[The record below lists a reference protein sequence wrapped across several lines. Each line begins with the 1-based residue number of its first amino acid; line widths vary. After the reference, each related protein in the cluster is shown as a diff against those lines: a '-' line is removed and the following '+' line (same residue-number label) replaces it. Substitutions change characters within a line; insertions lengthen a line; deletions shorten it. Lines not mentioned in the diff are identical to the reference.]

1 MTEAETSTL
10 LGPADIRRLAEDLD
24 VRPTKKLGQN
34 FVHDPNTVRR
44 IVAQAALDPQDV
56 VLEVGPGLGSLT
68 LALLPA
74 VERVVAVELD
84 PVLAD
89 RLPVTVA
96 DRAPGLASR
105 LTVLRED
112 ALRVTASDLTV
123 GRPPTAL
130 VANLPYNVSVPVVL
144 HLLAELP
151 TMTKALVMVQ
161 AEVADRMAA
170 PPGSKT
176 YGVPSVKIAWY
187 ARARRVATVPRTVF
201 WPVPNVDSA
210 LVQLTRHDQ
219 PESNREDTFRL
230 IDAAFA
236 QRRKTLRAALSTWAG
251 TADRAAEILTRSG
264 VDPTA
269 RGETLTVSDYAAIAR
284 TAGKAR
290 P

>member
-1 MTEAETSTL
+1 
-10 LGPADIRRLAEDLD
+10 

-44 IVAQAALDPQDV
+44 IVAAAGLEPHDV

-74 VERVVAVELD
+74 VERVVAVEID

-89 RLPVTVA
+89 RL
-96 DRAPGLASR
+96 
-105 LTVLRED
+105 TVLNTD
-112 ALRVTASDLTV
+112 ALRVTADQL
-123 GRPPTAL
+123 GQPTAL
-130 VANLPYNVSVPVVL
+130 VANLPYNISVPVVL

-161 AEVADRMAA
+161 AEVGDRMAA
-170 PPGSKT
+170 GPGAKV

-187 ARARRVATVPRTVF
+187 AEARRVATVPRTVF

-210 LVQLTRHDQ
+210 LVRLTRRATPDAD
-219 PESNREDTFRL
+219 RKALFDL
-230 IDAAFA
+230 VDAAFA
-236 QRRKTLRAALSTWAG
+236 QRRKTLRAALATWAG
-251 TADRAAEILTRSG
+251 SADRAAEILTRAG
-264 VDPTA
+264 VDPSA
-269 RGETLTVSDYAAIAR
+269 RGETLTVGDYAAITR
-284 TAGKAR
+284 TAGKAH